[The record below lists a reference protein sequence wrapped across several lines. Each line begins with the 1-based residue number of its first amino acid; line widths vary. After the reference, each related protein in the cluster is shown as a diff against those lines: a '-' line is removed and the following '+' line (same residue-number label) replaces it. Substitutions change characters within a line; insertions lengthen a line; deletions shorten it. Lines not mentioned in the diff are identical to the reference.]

1 MIKIH
6 ELNQSDRIIIYNYK
20 GMNIADGGHCATVID
35 LSKKNFEYDTAI
47 VRTDG
52 QEKVLELTDEDYFDK
67 LPISHKKMESKSIHS
82 PRIKGLKITPPLKSD
97 RTPAHYAGTD
107 NVDVIEFTRQQFG
120 NEEWIAAMKFNIIE
134 YTTRLGR
141 KDDID
146 KELDKIIDYAQR
158 LKEGLAHE

>member
-67 LPISHKKMESKSIHS
+67 LPISHTRVTVLADRADYESN
-82 PRIKGLKITPPLKSD
+82 R
-97 RTPAHYAGTD
+97 
-107 NVDVIEFTRQQFG
+107 
-120 NEEWIAAMKFNIIE
+120 
-134 YTTRLGR
+134 R
-141 KDDID
+141 KWNG
-146 KELDKIIDYAQR
+146 KN
-158 LKEGLAHE
+158 

>member
-6 ELNQSDRIIIYNYK
+6 ELNKGNHIVIYSYK

-67 LPISHKKMESKSIHS
+67 LPTSHKKATQSESRDIPS
-82 PRIKGLKITPPLKSD
+82 
-97 RTPAHYAGTD
+97 HYQGTGD
-107 NVDVIEFTRQQFG
+107 IDLIEFCRQQFTPEMFRG
-120 NEEWIAAMKFNIIE
+120 AMMFTIMR
-134 YTTRLGR
+134 YATRLGR
-141 KDDID
+141 KDENV
-146 KELDKIIDYAQR
+146 KELNKIIDYAER
-158 LKEGLAHE
+158 YKEVLEDEQ